1 MSKKKKY
8 QPLTM
13 DSDATKAAVLAKYKT
28 IAKFMRRYNMAKGT
42 TNMILNGKYPASDHE
57 KSIFQYTLRQLQQS
71 GVLVQADG
79 FADAT

>member
-8 QPLTM
+8 IPLSL
-13 DSDATKAAVLAKYKT
+13 DPLATKAAVLAKYKT
-28 IAKFMRRYNMAKGT
+28 IARYVRRTNMCGGT
-42 TNMILNGKYPASDHE
+42 TNMILNGKYPTSDHE

-79 FADAT
+79 FADVT